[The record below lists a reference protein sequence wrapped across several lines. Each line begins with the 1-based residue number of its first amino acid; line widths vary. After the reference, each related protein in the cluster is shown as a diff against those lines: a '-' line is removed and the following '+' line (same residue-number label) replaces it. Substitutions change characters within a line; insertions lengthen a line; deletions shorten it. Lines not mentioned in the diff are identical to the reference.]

1 MWKMSVSF
9 IGVRTDRSRV
19 IPSKIFSHFIPP
31 TSLQFLPV
39 VRGGAGDGAA
49 PCILAQHSRPLGL
62 TQLDCYTML

>member
-19 IPSKIFSHFIPP
+19 IPSKNVFSFYTSHVSIPP
-31 TSLQFLPV
+31 S
-39 VRGGAGDGAA
+39 GARRCGDGAA
-49 PCILAQHSRPLGL
+49 PCILAHHSRRLGQ